1 MLRFCRGFVPQLGP
15 FPQTVQEKSIVYGEI
30 PEVSLKFRIAPLFA
44 VVTVAALAPF
54 GLPFAVVGGVF
65 AVGLLGLCALLGLP
79 RSTDFMFGLVL
90 AMIVFAAQFLGAVFL
105 GIEAGG
111 SIRSMVFTTV
121 VIWFL
126 QLGAVGC
133 DLHFYGT
140 PALRQGPPNRDPS
153 SHPASRRSVLSA
165 EMSRTSDGPPA
176 GSN

>member
-1 MLRFCRGFVPQLGP
+1 M
-15 FPQTVQEKSIVYGEI
+15 YGEI

-44 VVTVAALAPF
+44 VVTVVALAPF
-54 GLPFAVVGGVF
+54 GMPFAVVGGVF

-111 SIRSMVFTTV
+111 STRSMVFTTV

-126 QLGAVGC
+126 QLGAVAC

-140 PALRQGPPNRDPS
+140 PALRREPPGGDS
-153 SHPASRRSVLSA
+153 SSRPRSRRSALSA
-165 EMSRTSDGPPA
+165 EIGRTTEGPPA
-176 GSN
+176 EAN